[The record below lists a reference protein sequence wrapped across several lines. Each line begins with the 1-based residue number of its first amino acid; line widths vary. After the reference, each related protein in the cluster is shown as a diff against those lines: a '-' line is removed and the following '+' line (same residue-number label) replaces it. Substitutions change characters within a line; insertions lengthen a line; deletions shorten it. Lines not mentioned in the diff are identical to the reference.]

1 VHPDARKPVLM
12 AASLSRRVLRC
23 GAATLAAAVII
34 GATSSCTSASAPL
47 ASDFCAIMPD
57 TVGLYVGNPVTQMG
71 YPIGKVTAI
80 SADPD
85 HVRVAFSVTERRPL
99 PLDVKAVIR
108 SPTILADRSLELAG
122 NYAGGPQL
130 LPGGCIPLAHSVT
143 PKSLSEVIG
152 SADTFLKAINPEG
165 STNIADAIRGMDQLA
180 QGNGART
187 GELVTQT
194 SSLLDSPDQGISD
207 IGSIVQNL
215 SQLTTSL
222 TEMRGPM
229 KEILQD
235 AVVTTPDIAKALD
248 GTTRLGGPHGIG
260 TLGPLIELV
269 SVLETRMGDE
279 TQLTLDTVSDT
290 VRKLSPHANAF
301 ADLLNPVPSWINTLA
316 NHYNNHQF
324 NPFNIAYRPP
334 MFRVQTHDGLALC
347 GFMNA
352 ATPGSCAD
360 VNGQPYAVDIA
371 LLQYVLL
378 QAKHP

>member
-1 VHPDARKPVLM
+1 M
-12 AASLSRRVLRC
+12 ASSRSRRVLRN
-23 GAATLAAAVII
+23 GATALTAAAIV
-34 GATSSCTSASAPL
+34 ASASSCASAQGST

-80 SADPD
+80 SAGPTG
-85 HVRVAFSVTERRPL
+85 VRVDFSVTERRTL

-108 SPTILADRSLELAG
+108 SPSILADRSLELAG

-130 LPGGCIPLAHSVT
+130 APRGCIPLERSVT

-152 SADTFLKAINPEG
+152 SADTFLKAINPDG
-165 STNIADAIRGMDQLA
+165 STNIGDTVRGLDQLA
-180 QGNGART
+180 QGNGARA
-187 GELVTQT
+187 GQLVTTT
-194 SSLLDSPDQGISD
+194 SSLLDSPDQAISD
-207 IGSIVQNL
+207 IGSIVSNL
-215 SQLTTSL
+215 SDLTTSL
-222 TEMRGPM
+222 KDMRGPM

-235 AVVTTPDIAKALD
+235 APVTTPDIAKALD
-248 GTTRLGGPHGIG
+248 GTSRLGGPHGIG

-301 ADLLNPVPSWINTLA
+301 ADLLNPVPSWLNTLA
-316 NHYNNHQF
+316 NHYNSHQF
-324 NPFNIAYRPP
+324 SFFNIAYRPP

-347 GFMNA
+347 GAMNA

-360 VNGQPYAVDIA
+360 VNGQPYAVDIS
-371 LLQYVLL
+371 LLQYVLT
-378 QAKHP
+378 QASHQ